1 MPCVF
6 DGQFLLMCPSS
17 LQRKHSANEVP
28 PAPEKV
34 NDKNQVQSCV
44 NYISKPTEQRRKV
57 QARSLLIDEYVAN
70 SSSGDENKVLT
81 ILKRLW
87 AVC

>member
-1 MPCVF
+1 MTKTKYKAV
-6 DGQFLLMCPSS
+6 SI
-17 LQRKHSANEVP
+17 
-28 PAPEKV
+28 
-34 NDKNQVQSCV
+34 
-44 NYISKPTEQRRKV
+44 ISQNLHNKEGKV
-57 QARSLLIDEYVAN
+57 QARSLLIDEYVVN

>member
-1 MPCVF
+1 
-6 DGQFLLMCPSS
+6 MCPRS

-28 PAPEKV
+28 PAPGKE